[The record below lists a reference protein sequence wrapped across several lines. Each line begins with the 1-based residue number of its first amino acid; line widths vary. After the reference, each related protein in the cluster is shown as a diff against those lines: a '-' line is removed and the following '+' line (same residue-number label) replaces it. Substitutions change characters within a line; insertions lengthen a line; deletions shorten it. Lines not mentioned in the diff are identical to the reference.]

1 MNNAYYAEPLVLVDL
16 ETTGANATHD
26 RITEIG
32 LVQIDEHGVRSW
44 TCLVNPQKSIP
55 PFIQS
60 LTGISNDMVADAP
73 TFAEVAHDL
82 LGRLAGRVFIAH
94 NARFDYGFL
103 KNEFKRVGISFRA
116 KVLCTVKLSRKLYP
130 AEYKHSLDALVA
142 RHGLAMAG
150 DRHRALTD
158 AVLLQQFL
166 DAATQDLGAQAVQA
180 AMADMLRQPALPPGI
195 DPAMVDDL
203 PETVG
208 VYLFYGD
215 NDALLYVGKS
225 TNIRKRVL
233 SHFAA
238 DHRAGKEMQ
247 LAHQLRRIDWQETAG
262 ELGALLL
269 EMQLIKTRTP
279 LMNQQLRR
287 TRELCVWRLDETA
300 AGALVPCLV
309 ALEEL
314 EPVPTG
320 TRPFVFGPYRSK
332 REAQNV
338 LTKIV
343 EGNGLCRQVLGLEAK
358 PRSGSGPCFGA
369 QLHQCRGA
377 CVGKEPLSVHNA
389 RLLAALAKQTLTEW
403 PFPGPVGLREG
414 KHEDA
419 PMQVVDQWCWLGT
432 VNEASEL
439 ADVLANPR
447 PAFDIDVFKLIK
459 TELKR
464 GHYALVTLY

>member
-1 MNNAYYAEPLVLVDL
+1 MNNAYYDEPLVLVDL

-44 TCLVNPQKSIP
+44 SCLVNPQRSIP
-55 PFIQS
+55 PFIQN

-73 TFAEVAHDL
+73 VFADVAQDL
-82 LGRLAGRVFIAH
+82 LTRLAGRVFIAH

-103 KNEFKRVGISFRA
+103 KNEFKRAGIAFRA

-142 RHGLAMAG
+142 RHALAIEG

-158 AVLLQQFL
+158 AALLQQFL
-166 DAATQDLGAQAVQA
+166 EAAGRDLGQPQVQA
-180 AMADMLRQPALPPGI
+180 AMAEMLRQPALPPGI
-195 DPAMVDDL
+195 DPAMIDDL
-203 PETVG
+203 PETAG

-269 EMQLIKTRTP
+269 EMQLIKTRAP

-287 TRELCVWRLDETA
+287 TRELCAWRLDETPT
-300 AGALVPCLV
+300 GALVPSLV
-309 ALEEL
+309 LLDEL
-314 EPVPTG
+314 ATG
-320 TRPFVFGPYRSK
+320 GTAARPFVFGPYRSK

-338 LTKIV
+338 LTKVV

-358 PRSGSGPCFGA
+358 PRSGSGPCFAA

-389 RLLAALAKQTLTEW
+389 RLLTALAKQKLTDW

-414 KHEDA
+414 KYEGA
-419 PMQVVDQWCWLGT
+419 PLQVVDQWCWLGT
-432 VNEASEL
+432 VYEAGDL
-439 ADVLANPR
+439 ADVLASPR

-464 GHYALVTLY
+464 GQYPLVPLY

>member
-1 MNNAYYAEPLVLVDL
+1 MNNAYYDEPLVLVDL

-32 LVQIDEHGVRSW
+32 LVQIDETGVRTWS
-44 TCLVNPQKSIP
+44 CLVNPQKSIP
-55 PFIQS
+55 PFIQN
-60 LTGISNDMVADAP
+60 LTGISNEMVADAP
-73 TFAEVAHDL
+73 TFAELAPEL
-82 LGRLAGRVFIAH
+82 LLKLSGRVFIAH

-103 KNEFKRVGISFRA
+103 KNEFKRAGLPFRA
-116 KVLCTVKLSRKLYP
+116 RVLCTVKLSRKLYP
-130 AEYKHSLDALVA
+130 AQYKHSLDALVT
-142 RHGLAMAG
+142 RHQLRLEG

-158 AVLLQQFL
+158 AALLQQFL
-166 DAATQDLGAQAVQA
+166 SAAGAELGVDTVRA
-180 AMADMLRQPALPPGI
+180 AMQEMLRQPTLPPGI

-203 PETVG
+203 PETAG
-208 VYLFYGD
+208 VYLFYGE

-225 TNIRKRVL
+225 SNIRKRVF

-247 LAHQLRRIDWQETAG
+247 LVQQLRRIDWQETAG

-269 EMQLIKTRTP
+269 EMQLIKTRAP
-279 LMNQQLRR
+279 LLNQQLRR
-287 TRELCVWRLDETA
+287 TRELCVWRLDEA
-300 AGALVPCLV
+300 ADGALVPKLV
-309 ALEEL
+309 AMEEL
-314 EPVPTG
+314 DPIAQTA
-320 TRPFVFGPYRSK
+320 RQFVFGPYRSK

-338 LTKIV
+338 LTKVV
-343 EGNGLCRQVLGLEAK
+343 EGQGLCRQVLGLEPK

-389 RLLAALAKQTLTEW
+389 RLLSALAKQRLTDW

-414 KHEDA
+414 KYDGA
-419 PMQVVDQWCWLGT
+419 PLQVVDQWCWLGT
-432 VNEASEL
+432 LTDASDLAEL
-439 ADVLANPR
+439 LDQPR
-447 PAFDIDVFKLIK
+447 PAFDIDTFKLIK

-464 GHYALVTLY
+464 GQYPVVPLY